1 MDWNIDDFPTDIGEA
16 EALDRC
22 YRDDISW
29 IVNQV
34 RNGTSTAIECDKQVS
49 QYLYLL
55 IRRRLRD
62 EAEINCIYVDG
73 RQLPEAV
80 LQANPQ
86 AAQAGRLQRMLIH
99 LGYEINN
106 MTEESA
112 TIVLPYLDLLTCM
125 GGANDSL
132 TTEAREL
139 LPLLYENPRVTLM
152 TFVDPS
158 FTLFDTIDKAFTAKR
173 KLLGID
179 RNSLQHLITQRDA
192 RKFPQEF
199 NFQRLYQYLSGLNP
213 VRIRE
218 VLSRI
223 EGVDFPEDDTQVLR
237 QIRELTIPSET
248 ALPNVDLEK
257 DIGGYGD
264 VKKKIQEEI
273 LDILSYRET
282 LTEDADLKQAD
293 EIIPKGMIFWGPPGT
308 GKTFFAKAMATAL
321 NATIFI
327 VNGPELKSM
336 WVGKS
341 EENIREV
348 FRKARQSAPSIIVFD
363 ELDSFAGRRDR
374 LTGNSVQHSMVNQ
387 LLTEMDGFRKE
398 ELVFV
403 VGTTNFVES
412 LDGALLR
419 PGRFEMKIEIPS
431 PEKED
436 RLKILEIY
444 NEKMNLGLSTEEL
457 ENIASRTGE
466 TVDPMTG
473 MPYTGDHMNSICRNL
488 KRIQIREKK
497 KEFTKEDISF
507 ALRGGVDKKKLTDE
521 ELNVVAY
528 HEAGHAVVA
537 TFLQETTSVE
547 RISVDS
553 DYGMALGYVKQEE
566 KSSKFLYS
574 RKQLMADMV
583 VLMGGREA
591 EMEFL
596 GDITSGSSNDIE
608 RANTLAHHMT
618 STFGMTDSMGTF
630 VRTRDTSDDTSHQAE
645 RVMRILLKNAQ
656 KTARKIIQENRNLL
670 EVLAETLKEK
680 KVLEKADYEALVHK
694 TLKDEEIKKKE
705 VDMAQFLK
713 DVDEQ
718 VDQTVQD

>member
-1 MDWNIDDFPTDIGEA
+1 MDWNIEDFPTDIGEA
-16 EALDRC
+16 EALERC
-22 YRDDISW
+22 YREDISW

-34 RNGTSTAIECDKQVS
+34 RNGTSTAIECDKQIS
-49 QYLYLL
+49 QYLYIL
-55 IRRRLRD
+55 IRRRLRE
-62 EAEINCIYVDG
+62 EAEINCTYVDG

-80 LQANPQ
+80 LNANPQ
-86 AAQAGRLQRMLIH
+86 AAQASRLQRMLIH
-99 LGYEINN
+99 LSYEINN
-106 MTEESA
+106 MTEESSVV
-112 TIVLPYLDLLTCM
+112 VLPYLDLLTCM

-158 FTLFDTIDKAFTAKR
+158 FSLFDTIDKAFTAKR

-179 RNSLQHLITQRDA
+179 RDALRYLITQRDA
-192 RKFPQEF
+192 RKFPQQF

-213 VRIRE
+213 IRIRE

-223 EGVDFPEDDTQVLR
+223 EGIDLPDEDTNVLR
-237 QIRELTIPSET
+237 QIRELTVPSEA
-248 ALPNVDLEK
+248 ALPNVDLHE
-257 DIGGYGD
+257 DIGGYED
-264 VKKKIQEEI
+264 VKKKIQSEI
-273 LDILSYRET
+273 LDILSYREA
-282 LTEDADLKQAD
+282 LVDDDDLKQAD

-374 LTGNSVQHSMVNQ
+374 ITGNSVQHSMVNQ

-412 LDGALLR
+412 LDSALLR
-419 PGRFEMKIEIPS
+419 PGRFEMKIEIPC
-431 PEKED
+431 PDKDD
-436 RLKILEIY
+436 RLKIMEIY
-444 NEKMNLGLSTEEL
+444 NKKMKLGLTEEEV

-466 TVDPMTG
+466 TIDPMTG
-473 MPYTGDHMNSICRNL
+473 SPYTGDHMNSIARNL
-488 KRIQIREKK
+488 KRIQIREKREK
-497 KEFTKEDISF
+497 FTKEDVSF

-521 ELNVVAY
+521 ELHVVAY

-537 TFLQETTSVE
+537 TFLHDTTSVE

-608 RANTLAHHMT
+608 RANQLAYYMT

-630 VRTRDTSDDTSHQAE
+630 VRTKDTSENTSHQAE

-656 KTARKIIQENRNLL
+656 RKARLIIQENRNLL
-670 EVLAETLKEK
+670 EVLAETLKDK
-680 KVLEKADYEALVHK
+680 KVLEKSDYEELLHK
-694 TLKDEEIKKKE
+694 TLESEEINKKE
-705 VDMAQFLK
+705 VDMDSFLK

-718 VDQTVQD
+718 VDQTMQE